1 MIAAAFLRNVMRPTA
16 AWCQREAG
24 IPFSLDSD
32 RFLLAVALQESQCT
46 HRAQITRSGAPGP
59 ARSYWQGEKTGGMV
73 AGVLNFHA
81 ENIQKMSRA
90 LYAAAGVIP
99 DPYAIWRA
107 IEWHDALAHGLAR
120 LLLLTDPYRI
130 PTEQSAA
137 WDCYAARLWR
147 PGRPRPEEWP
157 ENWQAA
163 SIAVAAET
171 A

>member
-1 MIAAAFLRNVMRPTA
+1 MTPAAFLHGVMRPTA

-24 IPFSLDSD
+24 IPFSLGSD

-59 ARSYWQGEKTGGMV
+59 ARSFWQGERTGGMV
-73 AGVLNFHA
+73 QGVLQFRA
-81 ENIQKMSRA
+81 PSIIAKRTA
-90 LYAAAGVIP
+90 LYTASGVAP
-99 DPYAIWRA
+99 DEMAIWRA

-120 LLLLTDPYRI
+120 LLLLTDPHPI
-130 PTEQSAA
+130 PTEEGAA
-137 WDCYAARLWR
+137 WRCYLERLWR
-147 PGRPRPEEWP
+147 PGQPRPEEWP
-157 ENWQAA
+157 RNWLAA